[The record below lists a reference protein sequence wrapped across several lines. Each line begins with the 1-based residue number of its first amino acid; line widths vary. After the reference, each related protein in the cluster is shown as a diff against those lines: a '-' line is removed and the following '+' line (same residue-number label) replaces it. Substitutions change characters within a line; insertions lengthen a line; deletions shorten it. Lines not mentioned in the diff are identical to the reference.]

1 MTGRRG
7 LMGHLAGRSAGQL
20 DGEPVRRLDG
30 GPTERATGRTA
41 GRRAGRGW
49 RRTAGA
55 VALLTLAATGCGIRG
70 TSVPVDAGGAPARV
84 SCKAPAGTAAPG
96 EGTQATLYL
105 VCGSALAQV
114 ERTVPPAKGA
124 AGTDVRLRTARALL
138 RSLQQP
144 PSPEEEKAGFS
155 SALPADLKVEGPHP
169 GDPADALRLSLP
181 PDDLPS
187 FALAQ
192 LVCTYGASPA
202 LGRTHA
208 AVLSGPDHTTPH
220 RYDCSADV
228 LSNPDIAEHAGWG
241 DTLTGRG

>member
-1 MTGRRG
+1 MTGQPDGRMTGQPDGR
-7 LMGHLAGRSAGQL
+7 MAGETGGRPAG
-20 DGEPVRRLDG
+20 ETG
-30 GPTERATGRTA
+30 GRPA
-41 GRRAGRGW
+41 GGGW

-84 SCKAPAGTAAPG
+84 SCKAPADEAAPG
-96 EGTQATLYL
+96 GSTQATLYL

-114 ERTVPPAKGA
+114 RRTMPQAKGTA
-124 AGTDVRLRTARALL
+124 TAEVRLRTARALL
-138 RSLQQP
+138 RALQQP
-144 PSPEEEKAGFS
+144 PSPDEEKAGFS

-228 LSNPDIAEHAGWG
+228 LSNPDIAEHTGWG
-241 DTLTGRG
+241 DTLTRKG